1 MREPQ
6 AAASS
11 QQRRRSGRAS
21 ALFPAREERE
31 RWDNLLTRELPRA
44 NERIAEGA
52 VTPSVDLVNLRSE
65 LAGFDFAAPR
75 ALDDLLPWTIAQM
88 EHGVV
93 HMTHPRY
100 FGLFNPAAT
109 FPAQCAD
116 RIAAAF
122 NPQLAS
128 SRTSPA
134 AVEIEAHVI
143 RSVARRAGLPPETTG
158 HFTTGGSEAN
168 YTALICALTRSNAGF
183 ALQGARA
190 FGGAPVFY
198 VSSDSHLAWLK
209 IAHQAGIGR
218 AAVRMVATDGCGRMD
233 PSALSDALDADRAQG
248 RVPVMIAAT
257 AGTSNAGMIDPLA
270 ACAEIARTS
279 GIWYH
284 VDAAWGGA
292 LIASDRLRGI
302 LAGIELADSVTI
314 DAHKWFATTMGCGM
328 FMTRHAPVLSS
339 AFQVSVSFMPS
350 NVPGLDPYVTTMQWS
365 RRFLGL
371 RLFLSLAAAGWSGY
385 GDHVEHS
392 IELIALLKGKLV
404 ARGWR
409 IANDSSLAVLCVEPP
424 PAFGVVRSIVEIER
438 KLAGVMSDAGIMI
451 SNSASTAIIRLT
463 MSSEVR
469 PASLSW
475 SSIDGDRVI
484 EFFDSI
490 CLTSST
496 NRSLGK
502 PVLRSGISSLPESSE
517 AGRVARALIGNI
529 VFISKVGCQIL

>member
-1 MREPQ
+1 MPALRATALPQ
-6 AAASS
+6 HR
-11 QQRRRSGRAS
+11 QQSAPAS
-21 ALFPAREERE
+21 ALFPAREDRE
-31 RWDNLLTRELPRA
+31 RWDDLLTRELSRA

-52 VTPSVDLVNLRSE
+52 VTPTLDLGDLRSE

-75 ALDDLLPWTIAQM
+75 PLDDLLSWSIAQM

-100 FGLFNPAAT
+100 FGLFNPAPS

-143 RSVARRAGLPPETTG
+143 RSVARRAGLPPEAAG

-168 YTALICALTRSNAGF
+168 CTALVCALTRSNAGF
-183 ALQGARA
+183 ASQGARA

-198 VSSDSHLAWLK
+198 VSRESHLAWLK

-218 AAVRMVATDGCGRMD
+218 SAVRLVATDGSGRMD
-233 PSALSDALDADRAQG
+233 PNALSDALAADRARG
-248 RVPVMIAAT
+248 CVPVMIAAT

-270 ACAEIARTS
+270 ACAEIARIA
-279 GIWYH
+279 GLWYH

-292 LIASDRLRGI
+292 LIASDRLRGV

-328 FMTRHAPVLSS
+328 FITRHAP
-339 AFQVSVSFMPS
+339 
-350 NVPGLDPYVTTMQWS
+350 VTTMQWS

-371 RLFLSLAAAGWSGY
+371 RLFLSLAAAGWAGY
-385 GDHVEHS
+385 GDHVERA
-392 IELIALLKGKLV
+392 IELIALLKEKLV

-409 IANDSSLAVLCVEPP
+409 IANDSSLGVLCVEPP
-424 PAFGVVRSIVEIER
+424 PRFGAVRSIVER
-438 KLAGVMSDAGIMI
+438 VLASGRAWVAAATFEGRE
-451 SNSASTAIIRLT
+451 TIRICVT
-463 MSSEVR
+463 HGETG
-469 PASLSW
+469 PGD
-475 SSIDGDRVI
+475 IDELVNT
-484 EFFDSI
+484 
-490 CLTSST
+490 L
-496 NRSLGK
+496 
-502 PVLRSGISSLPESSE
+502 
-517 AGRVARALIGNI
+517 
-529 VFISKVGCQIL
+529 CQ